1 MYEVGVY
8 EVGACMCACNGRGV
22 LLCMR
27 GGTW

>member
-8 EVGACMCACNGRGV
+8 EVGACMCACNGMGV
-22 LLCMR
+22 LCMC